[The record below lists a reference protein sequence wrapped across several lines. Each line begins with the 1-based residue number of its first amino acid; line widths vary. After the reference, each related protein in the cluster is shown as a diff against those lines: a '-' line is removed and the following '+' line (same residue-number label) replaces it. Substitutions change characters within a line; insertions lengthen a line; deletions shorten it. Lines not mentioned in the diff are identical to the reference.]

1 MSIRKANE
9 IKKEVEKKEAAK
21 REVAREAENARLLE
35 NFHQSQAKKL
45 GVSLEYFRNSILPKR
60 ARLNK
65 MVSEI
70 NSKKF
75 EKKFGFQLSGIAREE
90 NGFFVIA
97 EHFQHGSIGYT
108 GSCYT
113 ICQKV
118 GSKIIEFYNCKSES
132 SLGLPVRE
140 KKEFYRS
147 LGLLSVFGNFGA
159 SKPYWVSIPF

>member
-1 MSIRKANE
+1 MTIRKANE
-9 IKKEVEKKEAAK
+9 IKKEIESREVEKKEAAK
-21 REVAREAENARLLE
+21 TAAREAENARILE
-35 NFHQSQAKKL
+35 NFYQGQAKKI
-45 GVSLEYFRNSILPKR
+45 GVSLEYYKNVVLPKR
-60 ARLNK
+60 ARCSQ
-65 MVSEI
+65 MVKEI

-75 EKKFGFQLSGIAREE
+75 EKKFGFQLSSIATKEL
-90 NGFFVIA
+90 GFFVIA
-97 EHFQHGSIGYT
+97 EHFEHGPVGYT
-108 GSCYT
+108 GHCYT

-159 SKPYWVSIPF
+159 SKPY